1 MESCWRTFKFVASKS
16 AVGAV
21 PHMKGL
27 VKKSCQLLRS
37 FSGVEGSSRPD
48 QRQVV
53 LLVALAAAWSSA
65 LIAWRA
71 LGEPASG
78 AWSATSSVVL
88 MLLRRGLARQ
98 IAPGDV
104 EQFVGPW
111 PTLDGAWGL
120 GRASAEEVRLFFAPV
135 NSHDS

>member
-1 MESCWRTFKFVASKS
+1 MESCWRTCKFVASKS

-27 VKKSCQLLRS
+27 VKKSVQLLGS
-37 FSGVEGSSRPD
+37 FSGVEGSSRSD
-48 QRQVV
+48 QSQVV

-65 LIAWRA
+65 MMAWRA
-71 LGEPASG
+71 LGEPASR

-88 MLLRRGLARQ
+88 TLLRRGLARQ
-98 IAPGDV
+98 ISPGDM

-111 PTLDGAWGL
+111 PALDGAWAE
-120 GRASAEEVRLFFAPV
+120 RAPRKYVFFCA
-135 NSHDS
+135 SQLS